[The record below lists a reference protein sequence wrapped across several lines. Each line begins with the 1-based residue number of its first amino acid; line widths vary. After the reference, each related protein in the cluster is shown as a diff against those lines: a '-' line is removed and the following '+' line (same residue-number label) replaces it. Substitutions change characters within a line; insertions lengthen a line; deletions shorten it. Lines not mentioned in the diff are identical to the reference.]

1 MDSSSGFKGST
12 ASSSRSRQR
21 PRSAGA
27 RANCPCGLPLI
38 IYTAG
43 TRVNSER
50 RFLRCR
56 NWHISVLPGTCN
68 FFFWIDDPV
77 DERQP
82 RHVEADTDI
91 SEIDNS
97 SNSVLP
103 GPDLKKKMKKL
114 KKKVEIETF
123 HKNVA
128 RLIALISW
136 IVTVLVF
143 LYGKSLKG

>member
-1 MDSSSGFKGST
+1 MLYTLISILGN
-12 ASSSRSRQR
+12 RSIWISILDN
-21 PRSAGA
+21 PS
-27 RANCPCGLPLI
+27 I
-38 IYTAG
+38 
-43 TRVNSER
+43 
-50 RFLRCR
+50 FL
-56 NWHISVLPGTCN
+56 HFQLPGTCN